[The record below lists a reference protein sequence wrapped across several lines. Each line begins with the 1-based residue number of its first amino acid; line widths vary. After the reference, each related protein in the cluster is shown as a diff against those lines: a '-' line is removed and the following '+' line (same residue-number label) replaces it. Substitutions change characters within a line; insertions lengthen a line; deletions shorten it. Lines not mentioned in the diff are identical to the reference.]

1 MKDEPI
7 KEAVEEPK
15 VDTASD
21 EDDENFVYLLSSD
34 LKSIEQIDDKFRNCY
49 YHNLHRLIEDLETLV
64 TNTIEKRCKND
75 LAKVYLT
82 SFLCRAQENIR

>member
-1 MKDEPI
+1 MSEQMKDEPI

-34 LKSIEQIDDKFRNCY
+34 LKSIE
-49 YHNLHRLIEDLETLV
+49 
-64 TNTIEKRCKND
+64 
-75 LAKVYLT
+75 
-82 SFLCRAQENIR
+82 